1 MKTDVEELSRWR
13 NRKIRTPHIIVG
25 CFVLLIAV
33 GTVLLLLPVSTAAGQ
48 STDFMT
54 ALFTATTSVCVT
66 GLVVV
71 PTYLH
76 WSLFGK
82 VVILVLIQ
90 AGGFGMVT
98 LASFMLSVFRR
109 RFSLRFMML
118 VQDNFNLD
126 TMTGLSAF
134 TKRVVKDVFV
144 IEGVG
149 ALLCMVRFIPMY
161 GPGQGIWYSVF
172 HAVSAFC
179 NAGIDILGPDSLVPF
194 RNDSYLLIVTML
206 LIVAGGLGF
215 VVWFDMADKA
225 RSAMK
230 QGYGPFLYLRRLN
243 EHSKAVLVMTACLI
257 AAGAVLVFVLEGR
270 NPESLLGMG
279 LPQRIL
285 NSLFQSVTW
294 RTAGFSTIAQENL
307 TDATALLGLAFMF
320 IGGSPVGTAGGVKT
334 VTVLILFMNAVAFVR
349 GRRNAVMHGR
359 TISYMMI
366 VKAAAV
372 VAVSLLVT
380 ITGTLLIIATNDAP
394 AVAVLYELFSA
405 TGTVGL
411 SQGLTAALNGFG
423 KTVLVFSMF
432 LGRIGPITLVLFF
445 EAGRS
450 AQEDVALAE
459 GNFTV
464 G

>member
-1 MKTDVEELSRWR
+1 MKTDVEELPRWR

-243 EHSKAVLVMTACLI
+243 EHSKAVLVMTA
-257 AAGAVLVFVLEGR
+257 
-270 NPESLLGMG
+270 
-279 LPQRIL
+279 
-285 NSLFQSVTW
+285 
-294 RTAGFSTIAQENL
+294 
-307 TDATALLGLAFMF
+307 
-320 IGGSPVGTAGGVKT
+320 
-334 VTVLILFMNAVAFVR
+334 
-349 GRRNAVMHGR
+349 
-359 TISYMMI
+359 
-366 VKAAAV
+366 
-372 VAVSLLVT
+372 
-380 ITGTLLIIATNDAP
+380 
-394 AVAVLYELFSA
+394 
-405 TGTVGL
+405 
-411 SQGLTAALNGFG
+411 
-423 KTVLVFSMF
+423 
-432 LGRIGPITLVLFF
+432 
-445 EAGRS
+445 
-450 AQEDVALAE
+450 
-459 GNFTV
+459 
-464 G
+464 